1 MIDERAEQ
9 ARQAAQAGRIG
20 RAMPAAPAPARAAPA
35 ATPLASWCFDGELR
49 RYQADVLDR
58 VPVVPG
64 DPLHVVAPPGSGK
77 TLLGLLLAARRGTR
91 TLVLAPTATI
101 RAQWARTAAA
111 LDGADGGVSD
121 DSRALGDV
129 TALTYQM
136 LSVLETDSPLT
147 ELAVEAWTRELVAG
161 GRDEEAAARWIDEL
175 RSSNPDEHRAGVA
188 RRSRAMRRELAREDP
203 ELLARALHPNAR
215 DLVDRLVAHGVETV
229 VLDECHHLLDHWAL
243 VVAYLAS
250 RIREAGGE
258 PLLVGLTA
266 TLPSSDDRES
276 YDLYT
281 SLLGEVDYEV
291 PTPAVVKEGALAP
304 YRDHVWFVEP
314 TADELAFLRGHE
326 EQLVALVRDSLATP
340 DGVSWLEHQ
349 LRGPAGDG
357 DGDGDESATDEQQ
370 VAAAFAAD
378 FPVAES
384 AARMLFDLRPDH
396 RLVPLLH
403 EAARRAPDTEQSIR
417 LLARWGL
424 DRVLPDPARVDDWR
438 RMKRV
443 LVDLGYTLT
452 DRGVR
457 RARDP
462 IDTLLASSAAKD
474 AAVGDLLRL
483 ELDQP
488 TGPLVKAVVVTDH
501 AVHGN
506 KQGADGPPA
515 GALRTFDAVVADP
528 TASLLR
534 PVLVTAQHLR
544 VAARDLDVVV
554 PALGAALGRAADD
567 PLPIEHVP
575 ERLPASA
582 DVRQLDTAG
591 HGSAAVVAA
600 VSRLLTDGTVRLVVG
615 TRGLLGEG
623 WDCPAVNTLID
634 LTAVATS
641 SATQQLRGRTLRLD
655 PAWPDKVAHNWTVTA
670 VLPATTRLD
679 AAPDVSRL
687 ERKHSRLWG
696 LLRSD
701 DTEVVRGLET
711 ALTGDQRRQL
721 GRIVGKVR
729 PATTVADLNG
739 AVEAA
744 LPSRDETR
752 RAWRVGEPYADR
764 ESVVAVVDP
773 PGRVPFRSG
782 PTLEFMLV
790 VVALLGV
797 GVLLQLVDLL
807 VRAWSLGA
815 APGVVASVLAAG
827 VVVWAVRP
835 VWRQLVLSGR
845 QLFSTRDAHRRVA
858 RVVIDGLHRAGR
870 VPAYGEGDLSVVAV
884 PGPLGTTGSFEIAV
898 TGGSVD
904 DQRTVA
910 AAIAELFGPVGSPR
924 FLLEAER
931 GETSD
936 AWRRP
941 LLAVVL
947 RLHRLFSRRT
957 RHVPVPTQIGRRRA
971 DAEAFAADWSRTVG
985 PCRLHEID
993 SPDDLVRVSRARRA
1007 AEGTPR
1013 GPFVRDQWS

>member
-1 MIDERAEQ
+1 MTTDEHA
-9 ARQAAQAGRIG
+9 ARDRGAAHER
-20 RAMPAAPAPARAAPA
+20 PAAG
-35 ATPLASWCFDGELR
+35 ATPGPLSSWRFAGELR

-64 DPLHVVAPPGSGK
+64 EPLHVMAPPGSGK

-101 RAQWARTAAA
+101 RAQWVRSADA
-111 LDGADGGVSD
+111 LEGADGQVSD
-121 DSRALGDV
+121 DPGALGDV

-136 LSVLETDSPLT
+136 LSVLETGSPLT
-147 ELAVEAWTRELVAG
+147 DLAVEAWTRELVAG
-161 GRDEEAAARWIDEL
+161 GRDEEAAARWIDDL

-188 RRSRAMRRELAREDP
+188 RRSRAMRRQLAREDP
-203 ELLARALHPNAR
+203 ELLAGALHPNAR
-215 DLVDRLVAHGVETV
+215 ELVDRLVSHGVETV

-250 RIREAGGE
+250 RIRQAGGT
-258 PLLVGLTA
+258 PLLIGLTA
-266 TLPSSDDRES
+266 TLPSSDDQDS

-291 PTPAVVKEGALAP
+291 PTPAVVKEGNLAP

-314 TADELAFLRGHE
+314 TEAELQFLRGHE
-326 EQLVALVRDSLATP
+326 EQLVGLVRESLATP
-340 DGVSWLEHQ
+340 DGTAWLEQQ
-349 LRGPAGDG
+349 LRGDRDDAVAGDG
-357 DGDGDESATDEQQ
+357 ARPATDEQR

-384 AARMLFDLRPDH
+384 AARMLFDLQPTH
-396 RLVPLLH
+396 PLVPLLH

-424 DRVLPDPARVDDWR
+424 DRLLPDPARGDEWR
-438 RMKRV
+438 RLKRV

-474 AAVGDLLRL
+474 AAVGDVLRL

-506 KQGADGPPA
+506 KHGSDGPPA

-528 TASLLR
+528 TTSRLR
-534 PVLVTAQHLR
+534 PVLVTARHLR

-554 PALGAALGRAADD
+554 PALTAALGRADGD
-567 PLPIEHVP
+567 PLPVEVVP
-575 ERLPASA
+575 DRTPGAPE
-582 DVRQLDTAG
+582 VRQLDTAG

-655 PAWPDKVAHNWTVTA
+655 PAWPEKVAHNWTVTA
-670 VLPATTRLD
+670 VLPATTTLD

-687 ERKHSRLWG
+687 ARKHSRLWG

-711 ALTGDQRRQL
+711 ALTDEHRALL
-721 GRIVGKVR
+721 GQIVGKVR
-729 PATTVADLNG
+729 PPRTVADLNG
-739 AVEAA
+739 AVEAVM
-744 LPSRDETR
+744 PSREATR

-764 ESVVAVVDP
+764 ESTVAVVDS

-782 PTLEFMLV
+782 PTFELALIA
-790 VVALLGV
+790 VALLAVAGLL
-797 GVLLQLVDLL
+797 GSANVLSQGW
-807 VRAWSLGA
+807 RLGTGPGIA
-815 APGVVASVLAAG
+815 ASVVAAG
-827 VVVWAVRP
+827 IVVWAVRP
-835 VWRQLVLSGR
+835 VWRQLVLASR
-845 QLFSTRDAHRRVA
+845 QLFSTAEAHRRVA
-858 RVVIDGLHRAGR
+858 RVVVDGLHRAGR
-870 VPAYGEGDLSVVAV
+870 VPAYGEGDLSVVAR
-884 PGPLGTTGSFEIAV
+884 PGPLGTTASFEVAV
-898 TGGSVD
+898 SGGSPD
-904 DQRTVA
+904 DQKTVVTA
-910 AAIAELFGPVGSPR
+910 MAELFGPVGNPR

-931 GETSD
+931 GEISD

-941 LLAVVL
+941 LLTVAL
-947 RLHRLFSRRT
+947 LLHRALSRRV

-971 DAEAFAADWSRTVG
+971 DAEAFAADWSRRVG

-1007 AEGTPR
+1007 LAGTPR
-1013 GPFVRDQWS
+1013 APFVREQWS

>member
-1 MIDERAEQ
+1 VTIDEHAAAERPERTPGPRAG
-9 ARQAAQAGRIG
+9 ALGAWRFA
-20 RAMPAAPAPARAAPA
+20 
-35 ATPLASWCFDGELR
+35 GELR

-64 DPLHVVAPPGSGK
+64 EPLHVVAPPGSGK

-91 TLVLAPTATI
+91 ALVLAPTATI
-101 RAQWARTAAA
+101 RAQWARSAGA
-111 LDGADGGVSD
+111 LEGAEGRVSED
-121 DSRALGDV
+121 PRALGDV

-136 LSVLETDSPLT
+136 LGVLETGSPLT
-147 ELAVEAWTRELVAG
+147 DLAVDAWTRELVAG

-175 RSSNPDEHRAGVA
+175 RSANPDEHRAGIA
-188 RRSRAMRRELAREDP
+188 RRSRAMRRQLAREDP
-203 ELLARALHPNAR
+203 ELLARALHPNALE
-215 DLVDRLVAHGVETV
+215 LVDRLVSHGVETV

-250 RIREAGGE
+250 RIREAGGTT
-258 PLLVGLTA
+258 LLIGLTA
-266 TLPSSDDRES
+266 TLPSSDDQDS

-291 PTPAVVKEGALAP
+291 PTPAVVKEGNLAP

-314 TADELAFLRGHE
+314 TEDELRFLRGHE
-326 EQLVALVRDSLATP
+326 EQLVGLVRESLATP
-340 DGVSWLEHQ
+340 DGTVWLEEQ
-349 LRGPAGDG
+349 LRGGRDDAVAGDG
-357 DGDGDESATDEQQ
+357 ARPATDEQR

-384 AARMLFDLRPDH
+384 AARMLFDLQPAH
-396 RLVPLLH
+396 PLVPLLH

-417 LLARWGL
+417 VLARWGL
-424 DRVLPDPARVDDWR
+424 DRLLPDPARGDEWR
-438 RMKRV
+438 RLKRV

-474 AAVGDLLRL
+474 AAVGDVLRL

-488 TGPLVKAVVVTDH
+488 TGRLVKAVVVTDH

-506 KQGADGPPA
+506 KHGSDGPPA

-528 TASLLR
+528 TTSRLR
-534 PVLVTAQHLR
+534 PVLVTARHLR
-544 VAARDLDVVV
+544 VAARDLGVVV
-554 PALGAALGRAADD
+554 PALTAALGRADDD
-567 PLPIEHVP
+567 PLPVEVVP
-575 ERLPASA
+575 DRTPGAPE
-582 DVRQLDTAG
+582 VRQLDTAG

-655 PAWPDKVAHNWTVTA
+655 PAWPEKVAHNWTVTA
-670 VLPATTRLD
+670 VLPATSTLD

-687 ERKHSRLWG
+687 VRKHSRLWG
-696 LLRSD
+696 LRRSD
-701 DTEVVRGLET
+701 DTEVVRGLEI
-711 ALTGDQRRQL
+711 ALTDEHRARL

-729 PATTVADLNG
+729 PPSTVGDLNG
-739 AVEAA
+739 AVEAVM
-744 LPSRDETR
+744 PSRDATR

-764 ESVVAVVDP
+764 ESTVAVVDS

-782 PTLEFMLV
+782 PTFELALIA
-790 VVALLGV
+790 VALLAVAGLL
-797 GVLLQLVDLL
+797 GSANVLSQGW
-807 VRAWSLGA
+807 RLGTGPGIA
-815 APGVVASVLAAG
+815 ASVVAAG
-827 VVVWAVRP
+827 IVVWAVRP
-835 VWRQLVLSGR
+835 VWRQLVLASR
-845 QLFSTRDAHRRVA
+845 QLFSTAEAHRRVA
-858 RVVIDGLHRAGR
+858 HVVVDGLHRAGR
-870 VPAYGEGDLSVVAV
+870 VPAYGEGDLSVVAR
-884 PGPLGTTGSFEIAV
+884 PGPLGTTASFEVAV
-898 TGGSVD
+898 SGGSPD
-904 DQRTVA
+904 DQKTVA
-910 AAIAELFGPVGSPR
+910 TAMAELFGPVGNPR

-931 GETSD
+931 GEISD

-941 LLAVVL
+941 LLTVAL
-947 RLHRLFSRRT
+947 LLHRALSRRV

-971 DAEAFAADWSRTVG
+971 DAEAFAADWSRRVG

-993 SPDDLVRVSRARRA
+993 SPDDLVRVARARRA
-1007 AEGTPR
+1007 LEGTPR
-1013 GPFVRDQWS
+1013 PPSVREQWS

>member
-1 MIDERAEQ
+1 MTIDEHAAAE
-9 ARQAAQAGRIG
+9 RPETGTG
-20 RAMPAAPAPARAAPA
+20 PS
-35 ATPLASWCFDGELR
+35 TSPLSSWRFAGELR

-64 DPLHVVAPPGSGK
+64 EPLHVVAPPGSGK

-91 TLVLAPTATI
+91 TIVLAPTATI
-101 RAQWARTAAA
+101 RAQWARSAGA
-111 LDGADGGVSD
+111 LEGAEGRVSED
-121 DSRALGDV
+121 PRALGDV

-136 LSVLETDSPLT
+136 LSVLETGSPLT
-147 ELAVEAWTRELVAG
+147 DLAVEAWTRELVAG

-175 RSSNPDEHRAGVA
+175 RSSNPDEHRAGIA
-188 RRSRAMRRELAREDP
+188 RRSRTLRRQLAREDP
-203 ELLARALHPNAR
+203 ELLAGALHPNAR
-215 DLVDRLVAHGVETV
+215 ELVDRLVAHGVETV

-250 RIREAGGE
+250 RIREAGGT
-258 PLLVGLTA
+258 PLLIGLTA
-266 TLPSSDDRES
+266 TLPSSDDQES

-291 PTPAVVKEGALAP
+291 PTPAVVKEGNLAP

-314 TADELAFLRGHE
+314 TEAELRFLRGHE
-326 EQLVALVRDSLATP
+326 EQLVGLVRESLATP
-340 DGVSWLEHQ
+340 DGTAWLEQQ
-349 LRGPAGDG
+349 LRVDRADTAAGDG
-357 DGDGDESATDEQQ
+357 ARPSTDEQR

-384 AARMLFDLRPDH
+384 AARMLFDLQPAH
-396 RLVPLLH
+396 PLVPLLH

-424 DRVLPDPARVDDWR
+424 DRLLPDPARGEEWR

-462 IDTLLASSAAKD
+462 LDTLLASSAAKD
-474 AAVGDLLRL
+474 AAVSDVLRL
-483 ELDQP
+483 ELEQP

-506 KQGADGPPA
+506 KHGSDGPPA

-528 TASLLR
+528 TTSRLR

-554 PALGAALGRAADD
+554 PALTAALGRADDD
-567 PLPIEHVP
+567 PLHALLVP
-575 ERLPASA
+575 DRPLGAP

-600 VSRLLTDGTVRLVVG
+600 VSRLLTDGTARLVVG

-655 PAWPDKVAHNWTVTA
+655 PVWPEKVAHNWTVTA
-670 VLPATTRLD
+670 VLPATSTLD

-687 ERKHSRLWG
+687 VRKHSRLWG

-701 DTEVVRGLET
+701 DTEVVRGLEI
-711 ALTGDQRRQL
+711 ALTDEHRALL
-721 GRIVGKVR
+721 GQIVGKVR
-729 PATTVADLNG
+729 PPRTVADLNG
-739 AVEAA
+739 AVEAVM
-744 LPSRDETR
+744 PSREATR

-764 ESVVAVVDP
+764 ESTVAVVDS

-782 PTLEFMLV
+782 PTFELALIA
-790 VVALLGV
+790 VALLAVAGLL
-797 GVLLQLVDLL
+797 GSANVLSQGW
-807 VRAWSLGA
+807 RLGTGPGIA
-815 APGVVASVLAAG
+815 ASVVAVG
-827 VVVWAVRP
+827 IVVWAVRP
-835 VWRQLVLSGR
+835 IWRQLVLASR
-845 QLFSTRDAHRRVA
+845 QLFSTAEAHRRVA
-858 RVVIDGLHRAGR
+858 RVVVDGLHRAGR
-870 VPAYGEGDLSVVAV
+870 VPAYGEGDLSVVAR
-884 PGPLGTTGSFEIAV
+884 PGPLGTTASFEIAAV
-898 TGGSVD
+898 GGSPD

-910 AAIAELFGPVGSPR
+910 TALAELFGPVGNPR

-931 GETSD
+931 GEISD

-941 LLAVVL
+941 LLTVAL
-947 RLHRLFSRRT
+947 LLHRLLSRRV

-971 DAEAFAADWSRTVG
+971 DAEAFAADWSRRVG

-993 SPDDLVRVSRARRA
+993 SPDDLVRVSRARRDLA
-1007 AEGTPR
+1007 GTPR
-1013 GPFVRDQWS
+1013 APFVREQWS

>member
-1 MIDERAEQ
+1 VTIDEHAAAERPERTPGPRAG
-9 ARQAAQAGRIG
+9 ALGAWRFA
-20 RAMPAAPAPARAAPA
+20 
-35 ATPLASWCFDGELR
+35 GELR

-64 DPLHVVAPPGSGK
+64 EPLHVVAPPGSGK

-91 TLVLAPTATI
+91 ALVLAPTATI
-101 RAQWARTAAA
+101 RAQWARSAGA
-111 LDGADGGVSD
+111 LEGAEGRVSED
-121 DSRALGDV
+121 PRALGDV

-136 LSVLETDSPLT
+136 LSVLETGSPLT
-147 ELAVEAWTRELVAG
+147 DLAVDAWTRELVAG

-175 RSSNPDEHRAGVA
+175 RSANPDEHRAGIA
-188 RRSRAMRRELAREDP
+188 RRSRAMRRQLAREDP
-203 ELLARALHPNAR
+203 ELLARALHPNALE
-215 DLVDRLVAHGVETV
+215 LVDRLVSHGVETV

-250 RIREAGGE
+250 RIREAGGT
-258 PLLVGLTA
+258 PLLIGLTA
-266 TLPSSDDRES
+266 TLPSSDDQDS

-291 PTPAVVKEGALAP
+291 PTPAVVKEGNLAP

-314 TADELAFLRGHE
+314 TEDELRFLRGHE
-326 EQLVALVRDSLATP
+326 EQLVGLVRESLATP
-340 DGVSWLEHQ
+340 DGTVWLEEQ
-349 LRGPAGDG
+349 LRGGRDDAVAGDG
-357 DGDGDESATDEQQ
+357 ARPATDEQR

-384 AARMLFDLRPDH
+384 AARMLFDLQPTH
-396 RLVPLLH
+396 PLVPLLH

-424 DRVLPDPARVDDWR
+424 DRLLPDPARGDEWR
-438 RMKRV
+438 RLKRV

-474 AAVGDLLRL
+474 AAVGDVLRL

-506 KQGADGPPA
+506 KHGSDGPPA

-528 TASLLR
+528 TTSRLR
-534 PVLVTAQHLR
+534 PVLVTARHLR

-554 PALGAALGRAADD
+554 PALTAALGRADD
-567 PLPIEHVP
+567 HPLPVEVVP
-575 ERLPASA
+575 DRTPGAPE
-582 DVRQLDTAG
+582 VRQLDTAG

-655 PAWPDKVAHNWTVTA
+655 PAWPEKVAHNWTVTA
-670 VLPATTRLD
+670 VLPATSTLD

-687 ERKHSRLWG
+687 VRKHSRLWG
-696 LLRSD
+696 LRRSD
-701 DTEVVRGLET
+701 DTEVVRGLEI
-711 ALTGDQRRQL
+711 ALTDEHRARL

-729 PATTVADLNG
+729 PPSTAGDLNG
-739 AVEAA
+739 AVEAVM
-744 LPSRDETR
+744 PSRDATR

-764 ESVVAVVDP
+764 ESTVAVVDS

-782 PTLEFMLV
+782 PTFELALIA
-790 VVALLGV
+790 VALLAVAGLL
-797 GVLLQLVDLL
+797 GSANVLSQGW
-807 VRAWSLGA
+807 RLGTGPGIA
-815 APGVVASVLAAG
+815 ASVVAAG
-827 VVVWAVRP
+827 IVVWAVRP
-835 VWRQLVLSGR
+835 VWRQLVLASR
-845 QLFSTRDAHRRVA
+845 QLFSTAEAHRRVA
-858 RVVIDGLHRAGR
+858 HVVVDGLHRAGR
-870 VPAYGEGDLSVVAV
+870 VPAYGEGDLSVVAR
-884 PGPLGTTGSFEIAV
+884 PGPLGTTASFEVAV
-898 TGGSVD
+898 SGGSPD

-910 AAIAELFGPVGSPR
+910 TAMAELFGPIGNPR

-931 GETSD
+931 GEISD

-941 LLAVVL
+941 LLTVAL
-947 RLHRLFSRRT
+947 LLHRALSRRV

-971 DAEAFAADWSRTVG
+971 DAEAFAADWSRRVG

-993 SPDDLVRVSRARRA
+993 SPGDLVRVARARRA
-1007 AEGTPR
+1007 LEGTPR
-1013 GPFVRDQWS
+1013 APSVREQWS